1 MTYDYDDWYEETAPC
16 STESSPPWHSRFLST
31 LKNALSAVTSRAMLP
46 LIVLSCVAAALGF
59 ASGCGRT
66 VLIPEAAV
74 LRVARDVKGHVYS
87 WNEADQ
93 EWQMSAQKIAYPEGW
108 YLVPPAYIE
117 EDEPLGGVVG
127 ATMPQLGARR

>member
-1 MTYDYDDWYEETAPC
+1 MTYDYDDWYEEKAPC
-16 STESSPPWHSRFLST
+16 LTESSPPWHSRFFNT
-31 LKNALSAVTSRAMLP
+31 LRNALTAVTSRAMLP

-93 EWQMSAQKIAYPEGW
+93 EWQMSARQIAYPEGW
-108 YLVPPAYIE
+108 YIVPPSYVE